1 VLCTFSSKNYSCGF
15 RPPVGQCHMVNQV
28 WPPEHLSFPDDNNLD
43 IIFFE
48 GNVMRDCAD
57 TWIQRHKPGVCWPRD
72 WLPQHLGRG
81 IRVFLLNYRIAD
93 GFASVVDDLQRR
105 LVSSNLS
112 GEGGWHRPI
121 VLVGHSLGGI
131 VMKHLVVELDRKA
144 QSFTQ
149 LPNLTD
155 RREIDR
161 ATVSKSFLKCLRGC
175 FFYSVP
181 HGGLVVTTDLRLV
194 TNVFGEFIS
203 EKSLRDK
210 FFQDLSMGSK
220 SLEELSADFA
230 EADRYGSDADNVR
243 QIKLSA
249 LLEGKNFTGE
259 RLIPEKSMQTFV
271 GEFKTLLDS
280 DHTDITQPI
289 RQEHPIYKQLL
300 EFLLSIQK
308 SEKIQ
313 PVASVDQFHGLYRRW
328 FTFCS

>member
-1 VLCTFSSKNYSCGF
+1 MSVSTVHSDCLGFLDAVPILCYAICKLGVGGF
-15 RPPVGQCHMVNQV
+15 RKLGLIVF
-28 WPPEHLSFPDDNNLD
+28 SF
-43 IIFFE
+43 
-48 GNVMRDCAD
+48 C
-57 TWIQRHKPGVCWPRD
+57 
-72 WLPQHLGRG
+72 
-81 IRVFLLNYRIAD
+81 
-93 GFASVVDDLQRR
+93 
-105 LVSSNLS
+105 SNLS

-144 QSFTQ
+144 QS

-181 HGGLVVTTDLRLV
+181 HGGLVVTKNLRLV

-203 EKSLRDK
+203 EESLRVK

-230 EADRYGSDADNVR
+230 EACRYGSDADNVG

-249 LLEGKNFTGE
+249 LLEGKNFTGVST
-259 RLIPEKSMQTFV
+259 RL
-271 GEFKTLLDS
+271 
-280 DHTDITQPI
+280 DI
-289 RQEHPIYKQLL
+289 
-300 EFLLSIQK
+300 
-308 SEKIQ
+308 
-313 PVASVDQFHGLYRRW
+313 GLAYRRR
-328 FTFCS
+328 